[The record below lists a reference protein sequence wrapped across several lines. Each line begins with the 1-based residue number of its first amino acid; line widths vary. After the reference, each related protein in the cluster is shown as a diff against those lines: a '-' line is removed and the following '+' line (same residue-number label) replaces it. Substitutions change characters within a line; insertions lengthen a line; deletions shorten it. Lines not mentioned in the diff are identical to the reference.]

1 VSTVDP
7 APAAV
12 IFDVDGT
19 LVDSERFGHRVAFN
33 GAFAA
38 LGLPYHWDEDV
49 YGRLLLVAGSERRLD
64 HFLAHEGIDE
74 GARRWLVPAIYEE
87 KTSRLLTMIENGA
100 IPPRRGVPE
109 LLQELA
115 AARVR
120 LGVATAGTRS
130 WVLTLLD
137 RVFPTVTFDAV
148 VTTSDVPVGKPDPAC
163 YQVAL
168 EQLAVPASATLAVED
183 SSPGL
188 SAATAAGLRTV
199 VVTNEYTSGHDI
211 SGAAVVLDGF
221 GPDAVVRSDPHG
233 LRPRPPV
240 NLTVL
245 QSVLAGSPSPCGS
258 RV

>member
-1 VSTVDP
+1 MSGVDP

-49 YGRLLLVAGSERRLD
+49 YGRLLMVAGSERRLD
-64 HFLAHEGIDE
+64 HFLAAEGVDA
-74 GARRWLVPAIYEE
+74 GARRWLVPAVYEE
-87 KTSRLLTMIENGA
+87 KTSRLLAMIGNGA

-109 LLQELA
+109 LLEELA

-137 RVFPTVTFDAV
+137 RVFPAVTFHAV
-148 VTTSDVPVGKPDPAC
+148 VTTSDVAANKPDPAC
-163 YQVAL
+163 YQRAL
-168 EQLAVPASATLAVED
+168 EQLAVPASAALAVED

-188 SAATAAGLRTV
+188 AAATAAGLRTV
-199 VVTNEYTSGHDI
+199 VVTNGYTSGHDL

-221 GPDAVVRSDPHG
+221 GPEAAVRSDPHG
-233 LRPRPPV
+233 LRPSPPV
-240 NLTVL
+240 NLAVL
-245 QSVLAGSPSPCGS
+245 RSVLAGAPFPCGS